1 MEDYMR
7 SYIRKWRRTN
17 AQVAVVIE
25 RDCSDNEV
33 SNQAGV
39 REDPILNNL
48 DDERIL
54 RYLDDILHS
63 DEDNEDV
70 GSFSPD
76 SLELLSEDDDA
87 NSS

>member
-25 RDCSDNEV
+25 RDCSDN
-33 SNQAGV
+33 AGV

-87 NSS
+87 NYS